1 MIAVYEQP
9 ANPHRSPLWSGVT
22 RGMLAYCLCLLIAA
36 QGQADVLGVLAER
49 DEASAKNVSGSEQLL
64 LLLAP
69 LLNSA
74 GIDVLSNLNN
84 RSLARGRVDRPR
96 LGELADLKR
105 SAFPETDEL
114 LALEQGF
121 VNTQLSG
128 IALLGPVADN
138 AVTQYDSSA
147 GFLSAWLSANDA
159 QRFFVT
165 IASAD
170 ANHGRAI
177 AAAAEQAGL
186 RVLIPDVATVQSP
199 DDTLIGRFFATS
211 RHRLSLDSEAARD
224 YDGALPDLAWLGA
237 RLRRNSESIF
247 RDRRAQDNNRVVR
260 SEPAVFTKESLG
272 DEFSESTIR
281 EIVVPGG
288 VALGETAA
296 LNESVSSVEF
306 VAGEIRLLGPE
317 QEVLHLPDIEAGLA
331 KSLYDFAQR
340 SLSLGSDSIVDID
353 ADGRVRISAALRDT
367 EAGYELM
374 HADTVPFNYVSNLPV
389 TKSVVID
396 NLVAWYRNS
405 SESSTLS
412 FTTEFEVRFLSADNL
427 RLAQTRAAL
436 AYEYEQGDDEIEFL
450 RSWGRDAN
458 RLRENL
464 DYAGLGK
471 EVAIIAKYA
480 GWVGLWRRLLE
491 DDTRFINGRYEFMK
505 VDKTGRVTPSRYN
518 P

>member
-1 MIAVYEQP
+1 MIAVYEKP
-9 ANPHRSPLWSGVT
+9 GKYCRSPLCTGLV
-22 RGMLAYCLCLLIAA
+22 RGLLVFCFCLLIAVK
-36 QGQADVLGVLAER
+36 GQAEVLGVLAGSN
-49 DEASAKNVSGSEQLL
+49 EASARKVTVSEQLL
-64 LLLAP
+64 LVLAP
-69 LLNSA
+69 QLNTA

-84 RSLARGRVDRPR
+84 RSLARGRLDRPR
-96 LGELADLKR
+96 LGELADLKQ
-105 SAFPETDEL
+105 SAFPGTDEL
-114 LALEQGF
+114 LALESGF
-121 VNTQLSG
+121 VNAELSG
-128 IALLGPVADN
+128 IALLGPA
-138 AVTQYDSSA
+138 TDSAESQQDSPA
-147 GFLSAWLSANDA
+147 GFLSAWLSANDTR
-159 QRFFVT
+159 RFFVT

-170 ANHGRAI
+170 SDYGRAI
-177 AAAAEQAGL
+177 ATAAEQAGW
-186 RVLIPDVATVQSP
+186 RVFIPDVASVQSP
-199 DDTLIGRFFATS
+199 DDTLIGRLFATS
-211 RHRLSLDSEAARD
+211 RHRLSLDSETARD
-224 YDGALPDLAWLGA
+224 YDGVLPDLAWLGE

-247 RDRRAQDNNRVVR
+247 RDSGTRDNNRLAR

-272 DEFSESTIR
+272 DESSESTIR
-281 EIVVPGG
+281 EIIVPGG
-288 VALGETAA
+288 VALGETAV

-306 VAGEIRLLGPE
+306 VAGELRLLGLE
-317 QEVLHLPDIEAGLA
+317 QEVLHLPAIEAGLA

-367 EAGYELM
+367 EAGFELM
-374 HADTVPFNYVSNLPV
+374 HADTVPFSYVSNLPV

-405 SESSTLS
+405 PEDSELN
-412 FTTEFEVRFLSADNL
+412 FATEFEVRFLSADNM

-436 AYEYEQGDDEIEFL
+436 AYEYEQGAEEITFV

-480 GWVGLWRRLLE
+480 GWIGLWRKLLE
-491 DDTRFINGRYEFMK
+491 DDVRFIDGRYEFMK
-505 VDKTGRVTPSRYN
+505 IDKTGRVTPSRYN